1 MPSER
6 KAGSGLVTA
15 VVREAQV
22 HPWRTI
28 EHCILIVLA
37 LHLTFNSKP
46 VSAPICA
53 AGKQPCCC
61 STDIE
66 GPRSVFGLQDV
77 SAAPQP
83 TMSLA
88 DLKPGETVQHHDFR
102 GDIYRLPLGDDV
114 IVNLMRTTAGTLRSG
129 DLHNCT
135 QYDVILKGRAKL
147 HTYDVE
153 TRQET
158 AVVYDANE
166 IIQIPARVPHLFEFL
181 EENYMLE
188 WWACDF
194 AAWYYKPYRDRIAK
208 SFAREKAAYDAA
220 KSEEDGSISV
230 AAAQQATSKAV
241 SQEAGGSQE
250 KAEGDQSF
258 TRHELGQHN
267 TGDARTGA
275 QDQRKHAGAE
285 AELATLGGSE
295 EWGPRMRSAET
306 ADDGG
311 SSEGVTGGGKN
322 QDTQSGAADESRADV
337 RRSKQGGTGQRER
350 KARSAD
356 GAAAT
361 DAQQEGA
368 TGNKAVTED
377 DSEDWSR

>member
-1 MPSER
+1 MV
-6 KAGSGLVTA
+6 GLRLCSMVLQTL
-15 VVREAQV
+15 QV
-22 HPWRTI
+22 
-28 EHCILIVLA
+28 
-37 LHLTFNSKP
+37 
-46 VSAPICA
+46 
-53 AGKQPCCC
+53 C
-61 STDIE
+61 SPN
-66 GPRSVFGLQDV
+66 GPTHHRPLPQACLQ
-77 SAAPQP
+77 A
-83 TMSLA
+83 
-88 DLKPGETVQHHDFR
+88 K
-102 GDIYRLPLGDDV
+102 
-114 IVNLMRTTAGTLRSG
+114 
-129 DLHNCT
+129 
-135 QYDVILKGRAKL
+135 KL
-147 HTYDVE
+147 HS
-153 TRQET
+153 
-158 AVVYDANE
+158 
-166 IIQIPARVPHLFEFL
+166 L
-181 EENYMLE
+181 EAMNRKSTQ
-188 WWACDF
+188 ACVL
-194 AAWYYKPYRDRIAK
+194 WLCRDRIAK